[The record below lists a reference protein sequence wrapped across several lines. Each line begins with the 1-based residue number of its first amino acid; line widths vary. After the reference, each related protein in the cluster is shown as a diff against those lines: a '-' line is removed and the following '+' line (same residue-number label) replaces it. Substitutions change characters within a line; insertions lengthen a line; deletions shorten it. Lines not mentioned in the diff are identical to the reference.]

1 MKPLSQ
7 SQPLNWENVNSIR
20 VVTRMRG
27 YSSPIVTIKNNKIL
41 PESSNQKSH
50 QINSPKLFNI
60 FTSNPKCN
68 KVIVTKEAIK
78 EHLIATSLKSAKDL
92 EDINKTIINKAILY
106 EFDNVYT
113 EKENITHLYEGEMNS
128 KIKQMF
134 NGYSTC
140 VFAMGPYHSG
150 KTFTLF
156 GEKTEKQ
163 KGLIELSLIDLFNLI
178 DISKQS
184 AKNYYGIYTSYVI
197 SIQIYNVYQK
207 NIDVLEEEVMLESL
221 NDFYHLVGN
230 VTHLRKNLINKYREG
245 NLLNK
250 SNLVTIIS
258 LYQKNEDHSK
268 RVSINGVFHEKS
280 GDFIQCISKC
290 GFIELV
296 DSNYG
301 FAPSNSPNTKL
312 FGNTAKTF
320 NDLDNLFVCLSQNTH
335 PRFSTTLF
343 NSINCPNNNNNKPL
357 LNVGTNLLLILCV
370 SPCDPHI
377 KKFKNILIWGN
388 CLRNKLSKQMVNSSK
403 KQTEEKKES
412 LGGSKYTFC
421 SDNSKTTPM
430 NSMKITMS
438 EKKDKTSL
446 QSGETFQSELRLS
459 QEKRKVIN
467 HKKINTNKFEK
478 PEQKSEEENVNKEE
492 DIKNLK
498 VAFDELTENYSQ
510 LYHEHS
516 KALQEIEY
524 MKNEHKKE
532 IQNLKETIYK
542 LTEEIELIKNKNSQ
556 IPNQNIDNDNDITK
570 NEAQNDKHSAI
581 NKKDG
586 KLKFISDFRNKIN
599 KIRSDNMLKKYTYDL
614 PLKESPDTNNKNE

>member
-1 MKPLSQ
+1 MKTLSQ
-7 SQPLNWENVNSIR
+7 TQPLNWENMNSIR
-20 VVTRMRG
+20 IVTRMRG
-27 YSSPIVTIKNNKIL
+27 YSSPIVSIKNNKITSD
-41 PESSNQKSH
+41 SSNKKSH
-50 QINSPKLFNI
+50 QIKSPNLYNI
-60 FTSNPKCN
+60 FTSYPKCN
-68 KVIVTKEAIK
+68 KLILTKEAIK
-78 EHLIATSLKSAKDL
+78 ENLIVTSLKSSKDL

-106 EFDNVYT
+106 EFDNIYT
-113 EKENITHLYEGEMNS
+113 DKENISHLYESEVDS

-140 VFAMGPYHSG
+140 IFTMGPYHSG

-156 GEKTEKQ
+156 GDKTEKQ
-163 KGLIELSLIDLFNLI
+163 KGLIELSLIELFNLI

-184 AKNYYGIYTSYVI
+184 AKNYYGIYTSYII

-207 NIDVLEEEVMLESL
+207 NVDVLEEEVMLESL
-221 NDFYHLVGN
+221 NDFYHLISN
-230 VTHLRKNLINKYREG
+230 VPHLRKNLINKYREG

-250 SNLVTIIS
+250 SSIVTIIS

-268 RVSINGVFHEKS
+268 RIPINGILPEKNC
-280 GDFIQCISKC
+280 DYVQCLSKC
-290 GFIELV
+290 GFIDLV

-320 NDLDNLFVCLSQNTH
+320 NDLDTLFVSLSQNIH
-335 PRFSTTLF
+335 PRFFSTLF
-343 NSINCPNNNNNKPL
+343 SSMDNINNNTNKQL

-388 CLRNKLSKQMVNSSK
+388 CLRNKLSKQMVNSPK
-403 KQTEEKKES
+403 NQTEEVKES

-421 SDNSKTTPM
+421 NEHSKKTSL
-430 NSMKITMS
+430 NSMKNTMRD
-438 EKKDKTSL
+438 KKDKVNL

-459 QEKRKVIN
+459 QDKIKEIN
-467 HKKINTNKFEK
+467 KKDIITNKFEK
-478 PEQKSEEENVNKEE
+478 SEQNDEKKINNNKEE
-492 DIKNLK
+492 DIKKLK
-498 VAFDELTENYSQ
+498 LAFDELNENYSQ

-516 KALQEIEY
+516 KAQQEIEFL
-524 MKNEHKKE
+524 KNEHSKE

-542 LTEEIELIKNKNSQ
+542 LTQEIEKLRNSNPQ
-556 IPNQNIDNDNDITK
+556 TTNQNIYYDNEIEKKED
-570 NEAQNDKHSAI
+570 QHSNI

-599 KIRSDNMLKKYTYDL
+599 KIRSDDMLKKYTYDL
-614 PLKESPDTNNKNE
+614 PLKVSSNTNNKNV